1 MFRNSLEK
9 KTMRQNTIARDIN
22 PDDPQA
28 TNEPARPVLHNWLT
42 SPTHVDTVVAA
53 HMLLVN
59 SKTLHRSHSQKGTYA
74 GIRPVRLPS
83 RKLAWPLDEIQAL
96 LSGEAK

>member
-1 MFRNSLEK
+1 MQ
-9 KTMRQNTIARDIN
+9 QNRIARAVN
-22 PDDPQA
+22 PDDSQA
-28 TNEPARPVLHNWLT
+28 TNEPARPVLHSWFT
-42 SPTHVDTVVAA
+42 RPTHVDTDVAA
-53 HMLLVN
+53 HMLLVD
-59 SKTLHRSHSQKGTYA
+59 SKTLHKSHSKKGTYA